1 MEYRDLMKW
10 KGYISLHE
18 LMEPEENSLRVLID
32 RCVVGNES
40 EAIEV
45 GERVMMGFPIE
56 VDEGLPIIQLDFE
69 SYVSYNVINE
79 SFTVLDEYEVFE
91 GDVFRIYTKSRYLD
105 FITLGTIA
113 EDIYADQHFVHY
125 QLVCLNHIIDIISY
139 EEPKITELGRVSF
152 SIKFE

>member
-1 MEYRDLMKW
+1 MK
-10 KGYISLHE
+10 E
-18 LMEPEENSLRVLID
+18 
-32 RCVVGNES
+32 
-40 EAIEV
+40 
-45 GERVMMGFPIE
+45 VMMGFPIE

-105 FITLGTIA
+105 FIKLGTIA
-113 EDIYADQHFVHY
+113 KDIYADQHFVHY

-139 EEPKITELGRVSF
+139 EEPKITELGRGSS
-152 SIKFE
+152 SIK